1 MSQPGFANSDD
12 ARQYAEAAMRRDRRN
27 VRLLASVTI
36 AVWVI
41 TALLLPALFLPAAA
55 KFKTE
60 VEHLVGPGAPTPTAD
75 AIVQAMLQMT
85 KAGFVATAFMLIIG
99 LTAEVVAAVLTVTLV
114 LTVRRVTLRHVS
126 GQLAE
131 ISRQLDE
138 LRRR

>member
-1 MSQPGFANSDD
+1 MSDD
-12 ARQYAEAAMRRDRRN
+12 ARATMEAVMRRDRRRIR
-27 VRLLASVTI
+27 VLASITI

-55 KFKTE
+55 KFKME
-60 VEHLVGPGAPTPTAD
+60 VQHLTGPGAPPVTAD
-75 AIVQAMLQMT
+75 AIAQSMLQMT
-85 KAGFVATAFMLIIG
+85 KAAFVASAFIMIIA
-99 LTAEVVAAVLTVTLV
+99 LTAELLAAVLTVTLV

-126 GQLAE
+126 EQLGE